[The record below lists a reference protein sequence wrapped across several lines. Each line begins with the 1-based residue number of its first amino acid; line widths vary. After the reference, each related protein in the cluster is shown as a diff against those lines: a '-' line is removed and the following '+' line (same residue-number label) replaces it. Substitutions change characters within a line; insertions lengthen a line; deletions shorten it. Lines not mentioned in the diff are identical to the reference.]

1 MNHPVNAYIHALV
14 KNMYFEVLKASGA
27 SKIIQYRKQFSIYVF
42 RKKIQPSFTYSI
54 NKIFPK
60 KSYNVLSGVIYSVDK
75 YSTLQRHKT
84 ENWKQI
90 FPEKELR
97 SLSPNFHIHVSVND
111 LHIPM
116 LGLPILLQEDMWTDP
131 GNTVY
136 KSLTDT

>member
-1 MNHPVNAYIHALV
+1 MSINEPSSECLYPRTSKKYVLRSFEDIAQQNHTTWQTIFHLCIP
-14 KNMYFEVLKASGA
+14 
-27 SKIIQYRKQFSIYVF
+27 
-42 RKKIQPSFTYSI
+42 KKELAKLHFYGNI

-75 YSTLQRHKT
+75 YSTLQRYNT

-131 GNTVY
+131 GNI
-136 KSLTDT
+136 